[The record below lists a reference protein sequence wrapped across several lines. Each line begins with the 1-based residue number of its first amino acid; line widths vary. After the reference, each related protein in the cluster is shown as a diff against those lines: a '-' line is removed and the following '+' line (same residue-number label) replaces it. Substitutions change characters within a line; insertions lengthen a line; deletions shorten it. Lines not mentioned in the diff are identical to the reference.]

1 MTISNPPAR
10 PMNHIR
16 VFLVDDHHLFLD
28 GLVRLLQDQPTLKPV
43 GTASN
48 GREALKQIQAL
59 RPDVVLMDI
68 SMRDLN
74 GIEATR
80 RVSQISPTTKVV
92 LLSMYDSEEF
102 LKRAL
107 EAGAKGYLLKDAT
120 AHELFLAI
128 REVHRGNVYLSP
140 GISRKLIPSYLQK
153 ATKRGPGKPVESGLS
168 AREREVLQLVAE
180 GKSTKAIA
188 ACLQL
193 SPPTVDTHR
202 KNIMR
207 KLDLHRI
214 ADLVC
219 YAIRTGI
226 IESPR
231 PPRI

>member
-1 MTISNPPAR
+1 MT
-10 PMNHIR
+10 HIR
-16 VFLVDDHHLFLD
+16 VFLVDDHQLFLD
-28 GLVRLLQDQPTLKPV
+28 GLVRLLQDQPTFKPI

-48 GREALKQIQAL
+48 GRAALPQIRAL

-68 SMRDLN
+68 SMPDLN

-80 RVSQISPTTKVV
+80 RVAQLSPTTKVV

-102 LKRAL
+102 LHRAL
-107 EAGAKGYLLKDAT
+107 AAGAKGYLLKDAT
-120 AHELFLAI
+120 AQELFLAI
-128 REVHRGNVYLSP
+128 REAHRGNVYLSP
-140 GISRKLIPSYLQK
+140 SISRKLIPSFLQEA
-153 ATKRGPGKPVESGLS
+153 ATSGSGQPIEGGLS

-188 ACLQL
+188 ACLQI
-193 SPPTVDTHR
+193 SAPTVDTHR
-202 KNIMR
+202 KNMMR

-219 YAIRTGI
+219 HAIRTGL

-231 PPRI
+231 PPQI

>member
-1 MTISNPPAR
+1 
-10 PMNHIR
+10 MNTIR

-48 GREALKQIQAL
+48 GREALTQIGTL

-68 SMRDLN
+68 SMPDLN

-80 RVSQISPTTKVV
+80 RVAQMSPTTKVV

-102 LKRAL
+102 LHRAL

-128 REVHRGNVYLSP
+128 REVHRGQIYLSP
-140 GISRKLIPSYLQK
+140 GISRRLIPKYL
-153 ATKRGPGKPVESGLS
+153 RKPTTRSASQPVQVGLS

-180 GKSTKAIA
+180 GHASKAIA
-188 ACLQL
+188 ARLHV
-193 SPPTVDTHR
+193 SPSTVDTHR
-202 KNIMR
+202 KNMMR
-207 KLDLHRI
+207 KLDLHRV

-219 YAIRTGI
+219 YAIRTGLV
-226 IESPR
+226 ESPR
-231 PPRI
+231 PPRV

>member
-1 MTISNPPAR
+1 
-10 PMNHIR
+10 MNHIR

-28 GLVRLLQDQPTLKPV
+28 GLVRLLQDQPTFKPV

-48 GREALKQIQAL
+48 GRDALQQIKTL

-68 SMRDLN
+68 SMPDLN

-102 LKRAL
+102 LHRAL

-120 AHELFLAI
+120 AQELFLAI
-128 REVHRGNVYLSP
+128 REAHRGHVYLSP
-140 GISRKLIPSYLQK
+140 CISRRLIPAYLQK
-153 ATKRGPGKPVESGLS
+153 VTTRRPAKPAGAGLS

-180 GKSTKAIA
+180 GKSTKTIA
-188 ACLQL
+188 ARLQI
-193 SPPTVDTHR
+193 SAPTVDTHR

-219 YAIRTGI
+219 YAIRTGL